1 MAVSD
6 YWTPEYTD
14 TDIINADGSAFDPM
28 IDIWSR
34 GSECPPTRTEY
45 DELNPRSA
53 WRTPTLAEVKFGRT
67 HNLFDLD
74 VGWVGLMP
82 CPI

>member
-14 TDIINADGSAFDPM
+14 TSIINADGSAFDPEIELM
-28 IDIWSR
+28 AK
-34 GSECPPTRTEY
+34 GSECPPTRDEY
-45 DELNPRSA
+45 DQLNPRSA
-53 WRTPTLAEVKFGRT
+53 YRLPTPAEIRFGRV